1 MFSRLQTLRNHSF
14 PPTSDCPERPP
25 HLPVTHPLATLPDL
39 SHPSMNSSIPRPV
52 QQPGERNSATLPG
65 VGMDLLLAAT
75 ACCSLFSFL
84 AGSILHA
91 DLGQLP
97 ASLPVLFTVSALFL
111 IFAALVRLSGH
122 PGWGFAGL
130 FGLLHLVARHPS
142 PLLTAATTTAA
153 LLCLA
158 YLLRK
163 FRLSPKAWSHAA
175 IMGLLGT
182 LAFFSVNHVCYTCFD
197 LHNRLTDGSIHID
210 PLYHSAV
217 ASMIKTYG
225 ITSTGVNGLPPLN
238 YHVLSHEAIAAIS
251 RLSDAPVF
259 SCYGIVPFIL
269 FSPLLLFGIASA
281 AMMLAPA
288 DFRNRPRPLWL
299 ATCLSLILLP
309 LIGSPE
315 PTAGH
320 FVRSESFLVSLG
332 LLCAGLIP
340 LSRNEIKPATIL
352 LAALLTLLMSHAKL
366 SVGIVYAGLWALRL
380 CFARSASPLREVTA
394 TLLVSAAASPF
405 LFSSGSSH
413 PMEFAPP
420 PFLSQL
426 LRPQGNLPG
435 RRFLPVPRETI
446 FPWHTD
452 RRRSRARHVLP
463 EPLPARMG
471 RRCGGGPTEP
481 ATDPQPPPRP
491 LFPRSHRSRTRRPRD
506 PQSRR
511 RQRHLLLRTRC
522 VRGTP
527 LRPSRIHA
535 VASAGNRQP
544 AAGFPEQNAGMGNHR
559 HLHSDRPV
567 LARWPPPGHSP
578 HRHRRLPRTH
588 GNHPD
593 HQSRQ
598 HHLQGQSRH
607 HHRQPHH
614 RPQSKPLRPPGPL
627 GTRMDQPAQAR
638 GYSRISELRL
648 PGLPLSRIDRN
659 TRTASRHPSRPADRR
674 SLSGCADEPATS

>member
-1 MFSRLQTLRNHSF
+1 
-14 PPTSDCPERPP
+14 
-25 HLPVTHPLATLPDL
+25 
-39 SHPSMNSSIPRPV
+39 MNSSIPRPV

-65 VGMDLLLAAT
+65 LSMDLALAAT

-97 ASLPVLFTVSALFL
+97 ASLPVLFSVSALFL

-142 PLLTAATTTAA
+142 PLLTAATIAAA

-182 LAFFSVNHVCYTCFD
+182 LAFFSINHVCYTCFD

-251 RLSDAPVF
+251 RLYDAPVF

-299 ATCLSLILLP
+299 ATCLSLILLTF
-309 LIGSPE
+309 IGSPE

-320 FVRSESFLVSLG
+320 FIRSESFLVSLG

-352 LAALLTLLMSHAKL
+352 LAALLTLLMSHAKI
-366 SVGIVYAGLWALRL
+366 SVGVIYAGLWALRL

-413 PMEFAPP
+413 PIEFAPLHFFLNFSARQETFQAAAFSLFHGK
-420 PFLSQL
+420 PFSPGTLIAAAAALVTFCLSHFL
-426 LRPQGNLPG
+426 PAWAVVAAAARRNLRQILRDRPALFSLGAIAAGTVALAILKVAGGSAIYFSAPAAFVALPFALPG
-435 RRFLPVPRETI
+435 FVRWLQLATASLPGASLNRKLALVTVATCTAIAQFSPGGHPQATLPTATGDFLARMETI
-446 FPWHTD
+446 RTTSPASAIF
-452 RRRSRARHVLP
+452 RANPGITTGNPITYPKASPFVLPALSERAWTNLLKSEDIPAYLNYGYQDCLSPESTGTHVLP
-463 EPLPARMG
+463 
-471 RRCGGGPTEP
+471 
-481 ATDPQPPPRP
+481 
-491 LFPRSHRSRTRRPRD
+491 
-506 PQSRR
+506 
-511 RQRHLLLRTRC
+511 
-522 VRGTP
+522 
-527 LRPSRIHA
+527 
-535 VASAGNRQP
+535 
-544 AAGFPEQNAGMGNHR
+544 
-559 HLHSDRPV
+559 PV
-567 LARWPPPGHSP
+567 
-578 HRHRRLPRTH
+578 
-588 GNHPD
+588 
-593 HQSRQ
+593 
-598 HHLQGQSRH
+598 
-607 HHRQPHH
+607 
-614 RPQSKPLRPPGPL
+614 
-627 GTRMDQPAQAR
+627 
-638 GYSRISELRL
+638 I
-648 PGLPLSRIDRN
+648 
-659 TRTASRHPSRPADRR
+659 PAD
-674 SLSGCADEPATS
+674 LQTADP